1 MDLLVDKKMPI
12 KIMFKRT
19 WPYVKDEKKSF
30 VSAFLLIILNVIA
43 GVALPRLTGLYTDYI
58 ASSSP
63 ILSIIVII
71 ACSTFILSCLSQAFL
86 YIESMILTRAGQRI
100 VYKLRMEVFS
110 HIESMSQN
118 QFNDMA
124 VGSLVTRVC
133 SYTSQLSEFFTNTL
147 VHIIRESLTVIVTF
161 VWMIVLSP
169 VLGGI
174 LAAVI
179 VLIFI
184 ISIIFS
190 TEIHKVFHKER
201 KQISDINT
209 YLNESLSGMKIVQI
223 FNQERRFTK
232 KFQDKNHEYFKIR
245 YKITWLFSIYRPLV
259 SLIYILTIALIIYSG
274 SRIGLT
280 AGTIVS
286 FYLFLD
292 YLFEPIQKLADEI
305 NHISRATT
313 AMERLY
319 NLLDIKPEVLN
330 KDNSVVLDHIK
341 GKIEFRHVY
350 FAYEKENWILKDVSF
365 VINPRET
372 VAFVGVTGAGKT
384 TILGLIVR
392 NFEIQR
398 GQILIDDIDIR
409 DIDINCL
416 RTSIGQMLQDVFLFT
431 GSIKDNITLFDNG
444 YTDQEVNEAIE
455 IERQNAARIVSVE
468 RPVQNGDT
476 VTIDFEGFMNGV
488 AFEGLNYI
496 GSQKNQKLK
505 DDKTFKYKVE
515 HSGVKGQFIV
525 TVTSEKPTTFPELIQ
540 CPLKV
545 FIEGEELKNFH
556 PLMIVTPGPIYT
568 AEILPKYFKDEKNK
582 VMLDGDADKYE
593 YPFEIKAYDKYGNL
607 VQADQKVIGIK
618 VTIDGK
624 ETELSFIP
632 QNDGT
637 EKYVAFTPIAGTYT
651 VSSNLNPLSGKNYL
665 PYNAIFDV
673 KPGSKIDTTKTI
685 VREISDNI
693 EAGDKGQLLIYSYDE
708 NGNLITD
715 KQVINGYNVTFVD
728 VNKKTYKTKIDE
740 IREGDLP
747 NPVQQ
752 TIYESVSKKLSS
764 LIDSKSKI
772 IEEVNAKF
780 KDAEE
785 KYK

>member
-12 KIMFKRT
+12 KTMFKRT

-63 ILSIIVII
+63 ILSIILII

-86 YIESMILTRAGQRI
+86 YIESIILTRAGQRI

-169 VLGGI
+169 ILGGI

-190 TEIHKVFHKER
+190 TEIHKVFHRER

-232 KFQDKNHEYFKIR
+232 KFQEKNHEYFKTR

-372 VAFVGVTGAGKT
+372 VAFVGATGAGKT

-444 YTDQEVNEAIE
+444 YTDQEVNEAI
-455 IERQNAARIVSVE
+455 
-468 RPVQNGDT
+468 D
-476 VTIDFEGFMNGV
+476 
-488 AFEGLNYI
+488 Y
-496 GSQKNQKLK
+496 
-505 DDKTFKYKVE
+505 
-515 HSGVKGQFIV
+515 
-525 TVTSEKPTTFPELIQ
+525 
-540 CPLKV
+540 
-545 FIEGEELKNFH
+545 
-556 PLMIVTPGPIYT
+556 
-568 AEILPKYFKDEKNK
+568 
-582 VMLDGDADKYE
+582 
-593 YPFEIKAYDKYGNL
+593 
-607 VQADQKVIGIK
+607 
-618 VTIDGK
+618 
-624 ETELSFIP
+624 
-632 QNDGT
+632 
-637 EKYVAFTPIAGTYT
+637 
-651 VSSNLNPLSGKNYL
+651 
-665 PYNAIFDV
+665 
-673 KPGSKIDTTKTI
+673 
-685 VREISDNI
+685 
-693 EAGDKGQLLIYSYDE
+693 
-708 NGNLITD
+708 
-715 KQVINGYNVTFVD
+715 
-728 VNKKTYKTKIDE
+728 
-740 IREGDLP
+740 
-747 NPVQQ
+747 
-752 TIYESVSKKLSS
+752 
-764 LIDSKSKI
+764 
-772 IEEVNAKF
+772 VNAKDF
-780 KDAEE
+780 VNNLPDKINTKIVKNGENFSTGQRQLLSFSRAVLHKPQIMILDEATANIDVETE
-785 KYK
+785 VVIQSSLLRLKSIGTMLIVAHRLSTIQHADNIICLSHGEIVETGNHQELLKKRGYYYNLYKLQFENK